1 MYIDQL
7 VLKNYRNYEEA
18 NLSLS
23 PKLNIFIGNNA
34 QGKTNL
40 LESVYVTGFGKSF
53 RTTRDKDLVRMG
65 EEKAIV
71 KVHGQKAY
79 TDVTVDFRLN
89 KSAEKDIRVNGNR
102 LSKRSDLFGA
112 LNIVLFS
119 PEDLRLIKEGPS
131 ERRRFIDRELSQIS
145 PRYCQGLIEYM
156 RIMGQRNELLKQIP
170 YKKSMEAMLPVWDEK
185 MAKAGTDVIIRRNKF
200 LKRLDEISHEIHK
213 GITDENEKL
222 KIKYLSNISVKN
234 YDEYDT
240 IYMVFEERLKKAYER
255 DLKRGYTSVGPHRD
269 DLGIFVN
276 DIDIRQFGSQGQ
288 QRTAALSLRLSE
300 IEIIKEEVGEYPILL
315 LDDVMSELDSRRQND
330 LIKTMKDIQTIITIT
345 DVESIDESFIQEARI
360 FHVDHGS
367 ASQLSNA
374 RDEDKTSM

>member
-7 VLKNYRNYEEA
+7 ILKNYRNYEET
-18 NLSLS
+18 NLELS
-23 PKLNIFIGNNA
+23 PKLNIIIGNNA

-40 LESVYVTGFGKSF
+40 LESIYVTGFGKSF
-53 RTTRDKDLVRMG
+53 RTNRDKDLVRMDHDQ
-65 EEKAIV
+65 AQV
-71 KVHGQKAY
+71 RVHAQKAY
-79 TDVTVDFRLN
+79 TDVNIDFRLN
-89 KSAEKDIRVNGNR
+89 RQAEKDIRVNGNR
-102 LSKRSDLFGA
+102 LHKRSDLFGA

-170 YKKSMEAMLPVWDEK
+170 YKKSMAAMMPIWDEK
-185 MAKAGTDVIIRRNKF
+185 LAKAGTDVIMRRHKF
-200 LKRLDEISHEIHK
+200 LTRLGEISKGIHH
-213 GITDENEKL
+213 GITDGKEKL
-222 KIKYLSNISVKN
+222 KIEYLSNISVKN

-240 IYMVFEERLKKAYER
+240 IYMVFEERLKTAYER
-255 DLKRGYTSVGPHRD
+255 DLKRGNTSVGPHRD
-269 DLGIFVN
+269 DMGIFVN
-276 DIDIRQFGSQGQ
+276 EIDIRQFGSQGQ

-330 LIKTMKDIQTIITIT
+330 LIRTMRDIQTIITIT
-345 DVESIDESFIQEARI
+345 DVESIDEAYIKDARI
-360 FHVDHGS
+360 FHVDRGS
-367 ASQLSNA
+367 ASPLNGQ
-374 RDEDKTSM
+374 REDEKASM

>member
-1 MYIDQL
+1 LYIDQL

-18 NLSLS
+18 SLELS
-23 PKLNIFIGNNA
+23 PKLNIFIGDNA

-40 LESVYVTGFGKSF
+40 LESIYVTGFGKSF
-53 RTTRDKDLVRMG
+53 RTSRDKDLVRMG
-65 EEKAIV
+65 EEQAQIR
-71 KVHGQKAY
+71 VHGEKAY

-89 KSAEKDIRVNGNR
+89 KRAEKDIRVNGNR
-102 LSKRSDLFGA
+102 LLKRSDLFGA

-170 YKKSMEAMLPVWDEK
+170 YKKSMEAMLPIWNEK
-185 MAKAGTDVIIRRNKF
+185 MAKAGTDVIIRRHKF
-200 LKRLDEISHEIHK
+200 LSRLDEISHEIHK
-213 GITDENEKL
+213 GITDEKEKL

-234 YDEYDT
+234 FDEYDT
-240 IYMVFEERLKKAYER
+240 IYMVFEERLKTAYES

-276 DIDIRQFGSQGQ
+276 EIDIRQFGSQGQ

-315 LDDVMSELDSRRQND
+315 LDDVMSELDNRRQND
-330 LIKTMKDIQTIITIT
+330 LIRTMRDIQTIITIT
-345 DVESIDESFIQEARI
+345 DVESIDDSFIKEARI
-360 FHVDHGS
+360 FHVDQGS
-367 ASQLSNA
+367 ASPLSNA
-374 RDEDKTSM
+374 CDDDKTSM